1 MPDTPRVPVGATYR
15 VQVRPGFDLDT
26 TAGLAGYL
34 ADLGVTHLY
43 SAPLLTATPGSQH
56 GYDVVDHRAV
66 NPELGGEAARV
77 RLVRALRAAGLGL
90 VVDIVPN
97 HAGVAR
103 PAANPAWWDVL
114 RRGRDSAYARWFDI
128 DWDRGRLL
136 LPVLADT
143 PDALD
148 DLTIADGELRYHE
161 HRFPIADGTG
171 DGSPRQVHDRQHY
184 ELVSWRRG
192 DRELTYRR
200 FFAVADLAGL
210 RVEDPEVF
218 AATHAEILRWAAAGE
233 VDGIR
238 VDHPDGLR
246 DPAGYLARLRAAA
259 PQAWLLV
266 EKILEYGEEL
276 PDWPVDG
283 TTGYDA
289 LAAVGG
295 LFVDGAAEADFT
307 ALDARLTGRHTSWQ
321 DLTHATKLEAATRL
335 LAAELT
341 RLAALA
347 PELAPDSA
355 RAALAELAACF
366 PVYRGYPPHGARHL
380 AAARAE
386 AGRRRPDLAPA
397 LDAVTRRLR
406 DPDDE
411 LGVRFPQLSGAVMAK
426 GVEDTA
432 YYRWSR
438 FVALNEVGGSP
449 AHFGTPPAEF
459 HRFAA
464 ARQVRWPAA
473 MTTLSTH
480 DTKRGEDVRARLAV
494 LSELPGRWAERVTR
508 WTAAAPLP
516 DPAFAHLLWQTAVGA
531 WPIERERLHAY
542 AEKAAREASVATS
555 WADPDPGFERAVHAL
570 VDRMYDDPELH
581 AELTA
586 FAAEITPAGWSN
598 SLGQKLVQLAM
609 PGVPDTYQG
618 TELWDNSLV
627 DPDNRRPVDFGVR
640 REKLARL
647 DAGARPAVDASGAA
661 KLLVVSRTLRLR
673 RDHPELFAGYRPVP
687 AHGPAAAHVVAF
699 DRGPSAA
706 GLSAASGA
714 GGGSRPAGAVAVA
727 TRLPLRLARAG
738 GWRGTRLSL
747 GGHTVTDVFTGRVY
761 SGSELLLDD
770 LLDTLPVAL
779 LAPADSVEA
788 AA

>member
-1 MPDTPRVPVGATYR
+1 MPAQPRPDSTTVGSTYR

-26 TAGLAGYL
+26 TAGLADWL
-34 ADLGVTHLY
+34 AGLGVTHLY
-43 SAPLLTATPGSQH
+43 SAPLLTATPGSAH

-66 NPELGGEAARV
+66 NPELGGEAGRQ

-97 HAGVAR
+97 HAGIAQ

-114 RRGRDSAYARWFDI
+114 RRGRASAYADWFDI

-136 LPVLADT
+136 LPVLADS
-143 PDALD
+143 PDATD
-148 DLTIADGELRYHE
+148 DLKVVDGELRYHE
-161 HRFPIADGTG
+161 HRFPIADGTA
-171 DGSPRQVHDRQHY
+171 DGSPRAVHDRQHY

-192 DRELTYRR
+192 DAELTYRR
-200 FFAVADLAGL
+200 FFAVSDLAGL
-210 RVEDPEVF
+210 RVEDPAVF
-218 AATHAEILRWAAAGE
+218 DATHAEVLRWVAAGE

-259 PQAWLLV
+259 PHAWLVV

-276 PDWPVDG
+276 PDWPVQG

-289 LAAVGG
+289 LAAVCG
-295 LFVDGAAEADFT
+295 LFVDGRAEGDFT

-321 DLTHATKLEAATRL
+321 DLTHATKLAAATRL
-335 LAAELT
+335 LAAELG

-347 PELAPDSA
+347 PDLDRAA
-355 RAALAELAACF
+355 TRAALAELAACF

-386 AGRRRPDLAPA
+386 AGRRRPDLTAT
-397 LDAVTRRLR
+397 LDAVTALLRR
-406 DPDDE
+406 PEHE
-411 LGVRFPQLSGAVMAK
+411 LAARFPQLTGAVMAK

-449 AHFGTPPAEF
+449 AHFGVPPAEF

-464 ARQVRWPAA
+464 ARQVRWPTS

-494 LSELPGRWAERVTR
+494 LAELPDRWAEQVEDWMTR
-508 WTAAAPLP
+508 APLA

-531 WPIERERLHAY
+531 WPIDRDRLHAY
-542 AEKAAREASVATS
+542 VEKAAREASVATS
-555 WADPDPGFERAVHAL
+555 WADPDPTFEHDLHAL
-570 VDRMYDDPELH
+570 VDRIFDDQRLH
-581 AELTA
+581 DEISA
-586 FAAEITPAGWSN
+586 FAAELTPAGWSN
-598 SLGQKLVQLAM
+598 ALGQKLVQLAM

-618 TELWDNSLV
+618 TELWENSLV
-627 DPDNRRPVDFGVR
+627 DPDNRRPVDFVVR
-640 REKLARL
+640 RELLARL
-647 DAGARPAVDASGAA
+647 DAGWQPAVAADGAA

-673 RDHPELFAGYRPVP
+673 RDHPELFAGYRPVA

-699 DRGPSAA
+699 DRG
-706 GLSAASGA
+706 G
-714 GGGSRPAGAVAVA
+714 VIAVA
-727 TRLPLRLARAG
+727 TRLPVGLARAG
-738 GWRGTRLSL
+738 GWRGTSLSIP
-747 GGHTVTDVFTGRVY
+747 GNSVTDVFTGRVY
-761 SGSELLLDD
+761 SGSDLLLHD
-770 LLDTLPVAL
+770 LLSSYPVAL
-779 LAPADSVEA
+779 LAPTALLATADAVEA

>member
-1 MPDTPRVPVGATYR
+1 MSVADRPRVGTTYR
-15 VQVRPGFDLDT
+15 VQIRPDFDLDA
-26 TAGLAGYL
+26 TADLVDYL

-43 SAPLLTATPGSQH
+43 SAPLLTAAPGSEH
-56 GYDVVDHRAV
+56 GYDVVDHRSAD
-66 NPELGGEAARV
+66 PRLGGEPARL

-97 HAGVAR
+97 HAGVAQ
-103 PAANPAWWDVL
+103 PAANPPWWDVL
-114 RRGRDSAYARWFDI
+114 LRGRDSAYAGWFDI
-128 DWDRGRLL
+128 DWERGAGRLR
-136 LPVLADT
+136 LPVLADD

-148 DLTIADGELRYHE
+148 DLTVVDGELRYHE

-171 DGSPRQVHDRQHY
+171 EGTPRQVHDRQHY
-184 ELVSWRRG
+184 ELISWRRG
-192 DRELTYRR
+192 DAEVTHRR
-200 FFAVADLAGL
+200 FFAVTDLAGL
-210 RVEDPEVF
+210 RVEDPAVF
-218 AATHAEILRWAAAGE
+218 DATHAEVLRWVAAGE

-259 PQAWLLV
+259 PDAWLVV

-289 LAAVGG
+289 LPEVCGI
-295 LFVDGAAEADFT
+295 FVDTGAEGHFT
-307 ALDARLTGRHTSWQ
+307 ALDARLTGEHTSWQ
-321 DLTHATKLEAATRL
+321 SLTHRTKWEAATRL

-341 RLAALA
+341 RLAALV
-347 PELAPDSA
+347 PEVDAEAA

-366 PVYRGYPPHGARHL
+366 PVYRGYPPEGARHL
-380 AAARAE
+380 ASARSE
-386 AGRRRPDLAPA
+386 AGRRRPELAGA

-411 LGVRFPQLSGAVMAK
+411 LAMRFPQLTGAVMAK

-449 AHFGTPPAEF
+449 AHFGTTPGHF

-464 ARQVRWPAA
+464 ARQARWPAA

-494 LSELPGRWAERVTR
+494 LAELPGRWADQVGA
-508 WTAAAPLP
+508 WTDRAPLP

-531 WPIERERLHAY
+531 WPIERDRLHAY

-555 WADPDPGFERAVHAL
+555 WAEPDTGFEEAMHAL
-570 VDRMYDDPELH
+570 VDLMYDDPALH
-581 AELTA
+581 AEVTA

-598 SLGQKLVQLAM
+598 ALGQKLVQLAM

-618 TELWDNSLV
+618 TELWENSLV
-627 DPDNRRPVDFGVR
+627 DPDNRRPVDFAVR
-640 REKLARL
+640 RELLARL
-647 DAGARPAVDASGAA
+647 DAGWVPAVDADGAA

-673 RDHPELFAGYRPVP
+673 RDHPELFTDHRPVP
-687 AHGPAAAHVVAF
+687 VRGSAAAHAVAF
-699 DRGPSAA
+699 DTG
-706 GLSAASGA
+706 
-714 GGGSRPAGAVAVA
+714 GAVAVA
-727 TRLPLRLARAG
+727 TRLPLGLARAG
-738 GWRGTRLSL
+738 GWGDTFLTCPV
-747 GGHTVTDVFTGRVY
+747 HKMTDLFTGRVY
-761 SGSELLLDD
+761 SDPQVRLSD
-770 LLDTLPVAL
+770 LLATFPVAL
-779 LAPADSVEA
+779 LVPGRSEEA
-788 AA
+788 TA